1 MGETGDTVGGGGA
14 FRQNLVVGDGGAG
27 IGVFAAVTSVSL
39 APGAENG

>member
-14 FRQNLVVGDGGAG
+14 FRQNLVASEGAA
-27 IGVFAAVTSVSL
+27 GVSAFAAVTSISL